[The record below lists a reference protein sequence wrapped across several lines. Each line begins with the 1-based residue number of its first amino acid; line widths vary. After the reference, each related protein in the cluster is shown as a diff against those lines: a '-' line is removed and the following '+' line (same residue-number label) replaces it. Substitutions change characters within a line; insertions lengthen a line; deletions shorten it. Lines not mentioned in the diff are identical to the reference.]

1 MSLSNA
7 EKKRF
12 RAIGHKLHPIISI
25 AEKGLSE
32 NIQLE
37 IERALRDHELIKIKL
52 LAADRAEK
60 NSLTETICTDFNAE
74 CVQSI
79 GHVILIFRAAK
90 KPNEKLSNIKRIK
103 I

>member
-25 AEKGLSE
+25 AEKGVSE

-37 IERALRDHELIKIKL
+37 IERALRDNELIKIKL

-60 NSLTETICTDFNAE
+60 NSLAESICSKFNAE

-79 GHVILIFRAAK
+79 GHIILIYRAAK
-90 KPNEKLSNIKRIK
+90 NPNEKLSNLKRIK
-103 I
+103 A